1 MAGQAAK
8 LTALSFAVDCKCW
21 QNLGL
26 PRKKFMSFAA
36 IGLAVALLNGP
47 AVPSPASDPAFQVSP
62 CKQGYE
68 WDAKKKKCVRKG
80 LDY

>member
-8 LTALSFAVDCKCW
+8 LTALSFAIDGSNW
-21 QNLGL
+21 QIWGL
-26 PRKKFMSFAA
+26 PRRKFMSFAA
-36 IGLAVALLNGP
+36 IGLAIALINGP

-68 WDAKKKKCVRKG
+68 WHAKKKKCVRKG

>member
-1 MAGQAAK
+1 
-8 LTALSFAVDCKCW
+8 
-21 QNLGL
+21 
-26 PRKKFMSFAA
+26 MSFAA

-68 WDAKKKKCVRKG
+68 WHAKKKKCVRKG